1 MDSGTECDW
10 NKWRCFDNGHG
21 DYDFYHDISI
31 MEMKL
36 YYTEQLST
44 QNGQCVRLLPLGSVT
59 IITMG
64 TSRPLFLSQNGD
76 TFFTH
81 SASSNGFCS

>member
-36 YYTEQLST
+36 YYTE
-44 QNGQCVRLLPLGSVT
+44 
-59 IITMG
+59 
-64 TSRPLFLSQNGD
+64 
-76 TFFTH
+76 
-81 SASSNGFCS
+81 